1 MLLYAKVAR
10 MTSFSLKSAQMA
22 KITSLIVNDLG
33 NLTQFGNIAVIPLL
47 PLMLIGSSI
56 ILVIRIGWAGLLGVL
71 AIVVMI
77 PLSNIISKWNGKI
90 REEINHFKD

>member
-1 MLLYAKVAR
+1 MLLYAKVTR

-90 REEINHFKD
+90 R